1 MKRAKRFTIR
11 RIALGLAVAAIAP
24 ATAQASPIDM
34 TGEDFRYLHAQ
45 AVADAKKR
53 VGCRP
58 TCGRP
63 WPSSGLGVSE
73 CTPAGSSPA
82 SHTRQMA
89 ARPLPRLSRVVEASP
104 PTGSR
109 TTLMLAA

>member
-24 ATAQASPIDM
+24 ATAQANPIDM

-53 VGCRP
+53 
-58 TCGRP
+58 
-63 WPSSGLGVSE
+63 
-73 CTPAGSSPA
+73 
-82 SHTRQMA
+82 
-89 ARPLPRLSRVVEASP
+89 
-104 PTGSR
+104 
-109 TTLMLAA
+109 LAAADLRKAVSQQRPRRPRIYDSRPVRG